1 VAAAHPNNGM
11 SGTSA
16 DLRRDPSPAAC
27 PGCHEHATRAAIGD
41 AGPRLQSDAD
51 RRRGNPTSP
60 ARSRP
65 TSEDATARSH
75 RLDRFDQRH
84 SPADPFHVA
93 IARSRGLAGSV
104 PQSLRQGSSPSDDPF
119 HADRRRLSGTPP
131 ILRTRV
137 PPVAPSSVN
146 ASPSAGA
153 LPESRC
159 ATHATGGLFTQAS
172 PRRTRRA
179 RSPSRRVPVDTAR
192 LSVRL
197 ERRHHRPVPTP
208 SSWARPL
215 RVLRALLALRALRGE
230 IPDRPCDCLGPRMN
244 RIYRIGVGA
253 LGRQRGTRLA
263 IHVAA
268 PPPAML
274 GARPRWAPDGTR
286 DRSKIRITTSP
297 RRRPGSR
304 CRRSPPVGSPRAPRR
319 VASVRLGTRSVPD
332 RAA

>member
-1 VAAAHPNNGM
+1 MQPAPRLAMPDLACSPTLIAAA
-11 SGTSA
+11 GTRPLQHVRGRRPKTRRHVPTDSIA
-16 DLRRDPSPAAC
+16 SINDTLRPTRSTWRSRDRGGSLAVC
-27 PGCHEHATRAAIGD
+27 RRAFD
-41 AGPRLQSDAD
+41 KDRVPRTIRFMPIAVV
-51 RRRGNPTSP
+51 SP
-60 ARSRP
+60 ARRRFC
-65 TSEDATARSH
+65 ARACH
-75 RLDRFDQRH
+75 R
-84 SPADPFHVA
+84 
-93 IARSRGLAGSV
+93 
-104 PQSLRQGSSPSDDPF
+104 SSGP
-119 HADRRRLSGTPP
+119 
-131 ILRTRV
+131 
-137 PPVAPSSVN
+137 SVN

-286 DRSKIRITTSP
+286 DRSEIRITTSP